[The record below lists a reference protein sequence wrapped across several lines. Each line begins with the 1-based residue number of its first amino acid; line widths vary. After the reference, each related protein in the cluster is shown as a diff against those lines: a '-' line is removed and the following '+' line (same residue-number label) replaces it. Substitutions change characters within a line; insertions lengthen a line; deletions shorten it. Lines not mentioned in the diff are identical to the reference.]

1 MFRTLIAAVTLVALL
16 ACPFR
21 CAAGVCGDAGTD
33 HPSCRCCP
41 SSPTPCDDAP
51 DSPADPGECGCQ
63 GICGGAVLPDDVDLP
78 VLATWTLVAFSTDD
92 LAPERLATHSPD
104 RADRDV
110 ARSLRSGM
118 LLRVAISS
126 LLN

>member
-1 MFRTLIAAVTLVALL
+1 
-16 ACPFR
+16 
-21 CAAGVCGDAGTD
+21 
-33 HPSCRCCP
+33 
-41 SSPTPCDDAP
+41 
-51 DSPADPGECGCQ
+51 
-63 GICGGAVLPDDVDLP
+63 VLPDDVDLP

-92 LAPERLATHSPD
+92 LAPERLATRSPD